1 MRPASALFALRPT
14 ALTTVI
20 SLAKLSS
27 QLAPSGGSSAMPAFA
42 KNPKFIIGT
51 LVVLWVA
58 YVIYANFQME
68 MVTFYLLPFNILKL
82 QLRLSA
88 VIIGAAIFGAVA
100 AIVIHWLWFRPS
112 NSASSAVTAPIP
124 PSTPRSNTVA

>member
-1 MRPASALFALRPT
+1 
-14 ALTTVI
+14 
-20 SLAKLSS
+20 
-27 QLAPSGGSSAMPAFA
+27 MPAFV

-51 LVVLWVA
+51 IVVLWVA
-58 YVIYANFQME
+58 YVIYANFQIE

-100 AIVIHWLWFRPS
+100 TVVIHWLWVRPS
-112 NSASSAVTAPIP
+112 NSSSPGTAAMPP
-124 PSTPRSNTVA
+124 MPPPSPSTPRSSTVA